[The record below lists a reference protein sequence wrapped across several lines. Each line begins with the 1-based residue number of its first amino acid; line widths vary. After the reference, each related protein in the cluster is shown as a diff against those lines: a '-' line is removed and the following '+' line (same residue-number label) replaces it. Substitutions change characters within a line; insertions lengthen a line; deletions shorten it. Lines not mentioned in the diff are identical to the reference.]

1 MLPRGHG
8 NQPLGFPNDTVDVNA
23 ESLRW
28 FDHFAKGIANG
39 AGPGVIYYSINARHG
54 SEWREQSVWSGAEP
68 RETYYLQGGSLTLNR
83 PGRTAPPV
91 SYAARQV
98 AWFDGAYA
106 EMHRKWDGNMAA
118 ADANSLVHTSAP
130 VARDTELT
138 GTPVAHL
145 WISADQPD
153 VNVFAVVEDVSPDG
167 TSRYV
172 TDGRIRASWRK
183 LVAAPWGGSAW
194 HWHRG
199 FAADIR
205 PLTPGKPEELVFD
218 LFPTSYVIKSGH
230 RLRFSI
236 ATSLGAAHQ
245 APPLVGGRAATLA
258 LWRDRAHPSAIELPV
273 VPDRR

>member
-1 MLPRGHG
+1 
-8 NQPLGFPNDTVDVNA
+8 
-23 ESLRW
+23 
-28 FDHFAKGIANG
+28 
-39 AGPGVIYYSINARHG
+39 
-54 SEWREQSVWSGAEP
+54 
-68 RETYYLQGGSLTLNR
+68 
-83 PGRTAPPV
+83 
-91 SYAARQV
+91 V

-183 LVAAPWGGSAW
+183 LVAAPWGGSA
-194 HWHRG
+194 
-199 FAADIR
+199 
-205 PLTPGKPEELVFD
+205 
-218 LFPTSYVIKSGH
+218 
-230 RLRFSI
+230 
-236 ATSLGAAHQ
+236 
-245 APPLVGGRAATLA
+245 
-258 LWRDRAHPSAIELPV
+258 
-273 VPDRR
+273 